1 MNNLLFFQSTI
12 TKVVLKLAMSK
23 SLTLMLNLD
32 LKSQQG
38 STRDA
43 LTSARRLVDSQC
55 TACTR
60 NAPPAS
66 GVRMYKYTPLR
77 SIAYLPP

>member
-55 TACTR
+55 TACTQ

-66 GVRMYKYTPLR
+66 GGQNV
-77 SIAYLPP
+77 

>member
-60 NAPPAS
+60 NAPLRQ

-77 SIAYLPP
+77 SIDYLPP

>member
-23 SLTLMLNLD
+23 SLTLMVNLD

-43 LTSARRLVDSQC
+43 LTSARRLVDYQC

-66 GVRMYKYTPLR
+66 ECISIPLSDQSTTFLR
-77 SIAYLPP
+77 N

>member
-60 NAPPAS
+60 NALPAS
-66 GVRMYKYTPLR
+66 GGQKV
-77 SIAYLPP
+77 